1 MINVELKV
9 ILIKITV
16 FLPSGLGFLIIK
28 EMFGS
33 PPNAVL
39 QGFHADMLSSQ
50 HIHCEV
56 LTRVLQISLN
66 SSMAAENLYQGS
78 FSFLASSIQMQ
89 GSKLWNSLNQLND
102 MYCSNCGLGQ
112 IDGQYSAPIV
122 PSSLSE
128 SEVVFLK
135 LKS

>member
-28 EMFGS
+28 KMFGS

-39 QGFHADMLSSQ
+39 RGFHADMLSSQ

-56 LTRVLQISLN
+56 LTCILRISLN
-66 SSMAAENLYQGS
+66 SSMAAENLYQG
-78 FSFLASSIQMQ
+78 LASLIQ
-89 GSKLWNSLNQLND
+89 SKTPHKKFFYLSPSCND
-102 MYCSNCGLGQ
+102 FVIHCINLFF
-112 IDGQYSAPIV
+112 PI
-122 PSSLSE
+122 
-128 SEVVFLK
+128 K
-135 LKS
+135 K